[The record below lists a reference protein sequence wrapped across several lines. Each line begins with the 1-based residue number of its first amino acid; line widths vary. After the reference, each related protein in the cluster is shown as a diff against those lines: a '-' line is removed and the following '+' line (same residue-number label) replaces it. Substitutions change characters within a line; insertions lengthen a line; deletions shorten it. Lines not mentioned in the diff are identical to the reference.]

1 MFLSTGRAYD
11 IPAVALRFFNTYGP
25 RQALSNPYTGVM
37 AIFSGRLLN
46 HKPPVIYEDGQQSR
60 DFIHV
65 SDIVQGLL
73 LAMDRPEATNEVF
86 NLGTGIPTSIG
97 EVAELLIEHLADGD
111 IEPQI
116 LHQFRAGDIRHCYAD
131 ITKARRLLGF
141 EPHVSLQE
149 GMVDLL
155 AWVQEQTAVDR
166 FDQVEKELAP
176 RPW

>member
-1 MFLSTGRAYD
+1 
-11 IPAVALRFFNTYGP
+11 
-25 RQALSNPYTGVM
+25 M

-46 HKPPVIYEDGQQSR
+46 YKPPVIYEDGKQGR

-73 LAMDRPEATNEVF
+73 LAMDKPEADNEVF
-86 NLGTGIPTSIG
+86 NLGTGTLTSIG
-97 EVAELLIEHLADGD
+97 EVAGLLIEHLADGD
-111 IEPQI
+111 IEPEV

-141 EPHVSLQE
+141 EPQVSLRE
-149 GMVDLL
+149 GMVELL

-166 FDQVEKELAP
+166 FEQVEKELSAKALVM
-176 RPW
+176 